1 MDHQFLHCPVPVSPA
16 AEARIPPLHRID
28 LVTVRLPFV
37 KPLVTSVHTWSV
49 KEALLLRLESDGVVG
64 WGECVADPDPF
75 YASETTQTVRHVF
88 KQFLLPLLTQ
98 GQSVGELIE
107 RFAPVRGHRMAKAMV
122 ENALL
127 DLIARQ
133 QDRPLH
139 DLLGLPA
146 RRIQSGVTLG
156 IHDSI
161 PALLDAVTEA
171 MRRPYHRVKLKIMQG
186 KDVEWVRAVREAWP
200 ELALMADANGDYRLE
215 HAPQLRALDAFGL
228 TMIEQ
233 PLSYSDIVQH
243 AVLQR
248 ELDTPL
254 CLDESI
260 HDLDDARSA
269 LALHA
274 ARVINIKQGRVGG
287 MIESLRISALC
298 QHAGVGV
305 WSGGMDETGI
315 GRAFNLQLQA
325 APGFTLPG
333 DTAETSRYFSEDI
346 VEPAVVLDDEGFIA
360 MPTGPGT
367 GVTVL
372 EERVDRYTLEREQ
385 FRQAGTP

>member
-1 MDHQFLHCPVPVSPA
+1 MDHQFLYCPVAVSPA
-16 AEARIPPLHRID
+16 AQERVPRLDRID
-28 LVTVRLPFV
+28 LITVRLPFV
-37 KPLVTSVHTWSV
+37 KPFATSVHTWAV

-75 YASETTQTVRHVF
+75 YASETTQTVQHIF
-88 KQFLLPLLTQ
+88 KQFLLPLVTP
-98 GQSVGELIE
+98 GQTMGELLQ
-107 RFAPVRGHRMAKAMV
+107 RWQPVRGHGMAKAMI

-133 QDRPLH
+133 QGRPLH
-139 DLLGLPA
+139 ALLGLSP
-146 RRIQSGVTLG
+146 RRIQSGISLG
-156 IHDSI
+156 IQESI
-161 PALLDAVTEA
+161 PALLDAVAEA

-186 KDVEWVRAVREAWP
+186 KDVEWVRAVRAAWP

-215 HAPQLRALDAFGL
+215 HAPILRELDAFKL

-243 AVLQR
+243 AVLQG
-248 ELDTPL
+248 ELATPL

-269 LALHA
+269 LALKA
-274 ARVINIKQGRVGG
+274 CRVINIKQGRCGG
-287 MIESLRISALC
+287 MIESLRIAALC
-298 QHAGVGV
+298 QHAGVDV

-315 GRAFNLQLQA
+315 GRAFNLHLQA
-325 APGFTLPG
+325 STSFTLPG
-333 DTAETSRYFSEDI
+333 DTSETARYFREDI
-346 VEPAVVLDDEGFIA
+346 VDPAVILDDDGFIA
-360 MPTGPGT
+360 MPDGPGI

-372 EERVDRYTLEREQ
+372 EDRVARFTVTREQ
-385 FRQAGTP
+385 IR

>member
-1 MDHQFLHCPVPVSPA
+1 MDMDMDQEFLRCAVPVSPA
-16 AEARIPPLHRID
+16 VNARVPALDKID
-28 LVTVRLPFV
+28 LITVRLPFV
-37 KPLVTSVHTWSV
+37 KPFATSVHTWAV

-75 YASETTQTVRHVF
+75 YASETTQTVRHIL
-88 KQFLLPLLTQ
+88 KEFLLPLLTP
-98 GQSVGELIE
+98 GQTIGELLKCWS
-107 RFAPVRGHRMAKAMV
+107 PVRGHGMAKAMV

-133 QDRPLH
+133 QNRPLH

-146 RRIQSGVTLG
+146 RRIQSGISLG
-156 IHDSI
+156 IQDSI
-161 PALLDAVTEA
+161 PALLDAVAEA
-171 MRRPYHRVKLKIMQG
+171 MSRPYHRLKLKIMQG
-186 KDVEWVRAVREAWP
+186 KDIEWVRAVREAYP
-200 ELALMADANGDYRLE
+200 KLMLMADANGDYRLE
-215 HAPQLRALDAFGL
+215 HAAHLRELDAFNL

-243 AVLQR
+243 AALQQ
-248 ELDTPL
+248 ELATPL

-269 LALHA
+269 LALKA

-287 MIESLRISALC
+287 MIESLRIAALC
-298 QHAGVGV
+298 QQAGIDV

-315 GRAFNLQLQA
+315 GRAFNLQLQT

-333 DTAETSRYFSEDI
+333 DTSETSRYFKEDI
-346 VEPAVVLDDEGFIA
+346 VEPGVVLADDGFIA
-360 MPTGPGT
+360 LPAGTGI

-372 EERVDRYTLEREQ
+372 EERVTRFTLYRESL
-385 FRQAGTP
+385 R

>member
-1 MDHQFLHCPVPVSPA
+1 MDMDMDQEFLRCAVPVSPA
-16 AEARIPPLHRID
+16 VNARVPALDKID
-28 LVTVRLPFV
+28 LITVRLPFV
-37 KPLVTSVHTWSV
+37 KPFATSVHTWAV

-75 YASETTQTVRHVF
+75 YASETTQTVRHIL
-88 KQFLLPLLTQ
+88 KEFLLPLLTP
-98 GQSVGELIE
+98 GQTIGELLKCWS
-107 RFAPVRGHRMAKAMV
+107 PVRGHGMAKAMV

-133 QDRPLH
+133 QNRPLH

-146 RRIQSGVTLG
+146 RRIQSGISLG
-156 IHDSI
+156 IQDSI
-161 PALLDAVTEA
+161 PALLDAVAVA
-171 MRRPYHRVKLKIMQG
+171 MSRPYHRVKLKIMQG
-186 KDVEWVRAVREAWP
+186 KDIEWVRAVREAYP
-200 ELALMADANGDYRLE
+200 KLMLMADANGDYRLE
-215 HAPQLRALDAFGL
+215 HAAHLRELDAFNL

-243 AVLQR
+243 AALQQ
-248 ELDTPL
+248 ELATPL

-269 LALHA
+269 LALKA

-287 MIESLRISALC
+287 MIESLRIAALC
-298 QHAGVGV
+298 QQAGIDV

-315 GRAFNLQLQA
+315 GRAFNLQLQT

-333 DTAETSRYFSEDI
+333 DTSETSRYFKEDI
-346 VEPAVVLDDEGFIA
+346 VEPGVVLADDGFITLPA
-360 MPTGPGT
+360 GAGI

-372 EERVDRYTLEREQ
+372 EERVARFTLYREAL
-385 FRQAGTP
+385 R